1 MCASFFVGVV
11 GAACRQH
18 LKKSCQKNNSKKK
31 HTQNLES
38 DLQCLY
44 YLLLFLFIYFLLLL
58 CLSALSVVT
67 RGGEHARTHT
77 ERERDRQTHTHIQR
91 VREKKTHAVETDTVK
106 LRRGALS
113 RCSQLQRP
121 HNTVRSRASD
131 ARRQRYC
138 GRAANNDDVGSDAA
152 ECATKTRRD
161 ETTTRPTGQ
170 HDRHEHA
177 RRQSQSQ
184 SD

>member
-1 MCASFFVGVV
+1 MFILFVVV
-11 GAACRQH
+11 FIYLFVVVVVFKAR
-18 LKKSCQKNNSKKK
+18 CQLSHEEENTHA
-31 HTQNLES
+31 HTQ
-38 DLQCLY
+38 
-44 YLLLFLFIYFLLLL
+44 
-58 CLSALSVVT
+58 
-67 RGGEHARTHT
+67 
-77 ERERDRQTHTHIQR
+77 RETDRQTHTHIQR

-161 ETTTRPTGQ
+161 ETKRR
-170 HDRHEHA
+170 HDRLDNTTDTSTHAAKAKAKATEPATEHA
-177 RRQSQSQ
+177 NGSCAETETERRCCRCRAALSRLNEMRAK
-184 SD
+184 

>member
-1 MCASFFVGVV
+1 MFILFVVVFIYLFFVVV
-11 GAACRQH
+11 VVFKAR
-18 LKKSCQKNNSKKK
+18 CQLSHEEENTHA
-31 HTQNLES
+31 HT
-38 DLQCLY
+38 
-44 YLLLFLFIYFLLLL
+44 
-58 CLSALSVVT
+58 
-67 RGGEHARTHT
+67 H
-77 ERERDRQTHTHIQR
+77 RERDRQTHTHIQR